1 MEPVNEP
8 NEEFQLD
15 FAGPLPYELNRD
27 AYILVAIDKWSKIPT
42 AKFVSNAT
50 ADIAIKFMQRYISN
64 NRVPKRLRCDQAQTF
79 RAKKLHI
86 FCRTNNRKILFAPVD
101 DHRAI
106 GVVEGMIQTIKRR
119 LAVMKI
125 DQSNTPYK
133 LASGVAEIMKTL
145 RITPHGVTKIS
156 PFEANMGGK
165 PNTPL
170 SNIATNSSPK
180 NLNWESAKH
189 ACLYRKNLTKPP
201 LPTEVMH
208 DLERWSEDEIHIR
221 KKGSPP
227 KVTHKPLPRTLT
239 NRHSPTQPELAAYS
253 KPIEL
258 AKNKLNKRYKGVQ
271 RTVDKNSEKCIRQV
285 ARKTIRFATK
295 VKTQKHLNKNIKP

>member
-1 MEPVNEP
+1 
-8 NEEFQLD
+8 
-15 FAGPLPYELNRD
+15 
-27 AYILVAIDKWSKIPT
+27 
-42 AKFVSNAT
+42 
-50 ADIAIKFMQRYISN
+50 
-64 NRVPKRLRCDQAQTF
+64 
-79 RAKKLHI
+79 
-86 FCRTNNRKILFAPVD
+86 
-101 DHRAI
+101 
-106 GVVEGMIQTIKRR
+106 
-119 LAVMKI
+119 
-125 DQSNTPYK
+125 
-133 LASGVAEIMKTL
+133 MKTL
-145 RITPHGVTKIS
+145 RITPHGVTKFS
-156 PFEANMGGK
+156 PFEAHMGGE

-239 NRHSPTQPELAAYS
+239 NRHSPTQPETGGYS

-258 AKNKLNKRYKGVQ
+258 AKNKFYIRYKAVQ
-271 RTVDKNSEKCIRQV
+271 RTVDKNIEKRIGQV
-285 ARKTIRFATK
+285 ARKTIWLATK
-295 VKTQKHLNKNIKP
+295 VKNPNKKSRLLRNSGTAFAPNPVIYGPCRSSRLSDYVDYKSARRTRRCLLF